1 MHTFALIGLV
11 VSIVLFFTTEPV
23 SKWLGPT
30 GPGFWAFIRTFLSVV
45 WFAFGKF
52 FCIIAALFF
61 ALLLKF

>member
-11 VSIVLFFTTEPV
+11 ISIVLFFTTGPV

-30 GPGFWAFIRTFLSVV
+30 GPGFSAFIRTFLSVGWLV
-45 WFAFGKF
+45 FGKF
-52 FCIIAALFF
+52 FCIIAALVF